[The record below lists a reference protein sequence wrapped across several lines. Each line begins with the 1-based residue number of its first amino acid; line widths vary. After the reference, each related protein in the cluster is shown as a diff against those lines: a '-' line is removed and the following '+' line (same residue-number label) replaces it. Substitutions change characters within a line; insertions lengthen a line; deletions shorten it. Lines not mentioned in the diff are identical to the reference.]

1 MTSELRAGAALDPAA
16 YARLTHRAVFECCKW
31 TLAAHDTPTLARF
44 PLLVTRAHYAG
55 LARIAEALA
64 AEALA
69 AELELLRRP
78 ELAAGLG
85 LPDALRAELV
95 SATPSSASRY
105 LRIDFHPTPEGY
117 RITEANTDVCGG
129 LIEGSGVSK
138 IWRALGAGTEPGDPL
153 ATLAASLLTRH
164 GSGARIGLMH
174 LPRFV
179 DDRQLVAFV
188 AKGFEQA
195 GLKPVPFDAGLPWPE
210 RLAAVYR
217 YFPAEWLPM
226 LDAALPWRELVRSN
240 ATTNPLTTLF
250 TASKRFP
257 LVWPMLETRLPTWKQ
272 LLPRTTEVTPGCDR
286 DPNAVL
292 KPALGNE
299 GTHVCIEGVIEPQ
312 QRRAIAAAAS
322 RAPSQWVQQE
332 RFESTPIQ
340 TPDGPRHACVGIYVV
355 DGKAA
360 GAYGRL
366 AAQPLIG
373 ADAQDAAVLLE
384 DR

>member
-1 MTSELRAGAALDPAA
+1 MTSELRAGAALEPAA

-31 TLAAHDTPTLARF
+31 TLAAHDTPTIARF
-44 PLLVTRAHYAG
+44 PLLVTRAHYTG

-85 LPDALRAELV
+85 LPEALRDELV
-95 SATPSSASRY
+95 SARPSSASRY
-105 LRIDFHPTPEGY
+105 LRIDFHPTREGH

-129 LIEGSGVSK
+129 LIEGSGLSK
-138 IWRALGAGTEPGDPL
+138 LWQQLGAGEPPGDPL
-153 ATLAASLLTRH
+153 AVLSESLRARH
-164 GSGARIGLMH
+164 GAGARVGLMH

-179 DDRQLVAFV
+179 DDRQLVEFV
-188 AKGFEQA
+188 AKGFERA
-195 GLKPVPFDAGLPWPE
+195 GLQPLPFDAALPWPE
-210 RLAAVYR
+210 ELAAVYR

-226 LDAALPWRELVRSN
+226 LDAALPWRELVRGN
-240 ATTNPLTTLF
+240 ATTNPLSTLF
-250 TASKRFP
+250 TATKRFP
-257 LVWPMLETRLPTWKQ
+257 LVWAALETQLPMWRQ
-272 LLPRTTEVTPGCDR
+272 YLPRTTEVSPGCER
-286 DPNAVL
+286 DANAVL

-299 GTHVCIEGVIEPQ
+299 GTHVCIDGVSGPK
-312 QRRAIAAAAS
+312 QRRAIAAAAQ

-332 RFESTPIQ
+332 RFESVPLE
-340 TPDGPRHACVGIYVV
+340 TPDGPRHVCVGIYVV

-366 AAQPLIG
+366 ASQPLIG
-373 ADAQDAAVLLE
+373 ADAQDAVVLLE
-384 DR
+384 D